1 MCQPAATLSLKITR
15 AAERRV
21 AAILAISN
29 AFTGV
34 GVAGMAR
41 TLHVIQA
48 AAAHPAA
55 AITPRKART
64 ATAIVASV
72 KRGTM

>member
-1 MCQPAATLSLKITR
+1 MTIINALSS
-15 AAERRV
+15 A
-21 AAILAISN
+21 
-29 AFTGV
+29 

-48 AAAHPAA
+48 DAAAAHPAA
-55 AITPRKART
+55 AAAITPRKPRT

-72 KRGTM
+72 NRGTS

>member
-1 MCQPAATLSLKITR
+1 M
-15 AAERRV
+15 
-21 AAILAISN
+21 AIIN

-34 GVAGMAR
+34 GVAGMPS
-41 TLHVIQA
+41 TLRVTQAVA

-55 AITPRKART
+55 AAAITPPRKHR

-72 KRGTM
+72 NRGTT